1 MENPEIDEIRVLM
14 AEDDENLGLIL
25 SERLRTK
32 GFAVDLATDGAIA
45 QSKFESGNYDLLIL
59 DIMMPVKDGF
69 TLAKE
74 IRKTNPDIPIIFV
87 TARSMKEDVLKGF
100 EIGADDYLT
109 KPFSMDELMVRIHA
123 VLRRTLRKGVVSIGE
138 ADQYHFSKTHFNAVT
153 QTLTINGQQ
162 TDLTSKESELLRMLS
177 ARINEVVPRDQ
188 ALKQIWGSDTYFN
201 GRSMDVFISKLRK
214 MLSADENIEIMNVHG
229 KGFKLVVKAD

>member
-1 MENPEIDEIRVLM
+1 MENLENDEIKVLM

-25 SERLRTK
+25 SERLRSK
-32 GFAVDLATDGAIA
+32 GFAVDLATDGALA
-45 QSKFESGNYDLLIL
+45 QTKFETGKYDLLIL

-123 VLRRTLRKGVVSIGE
+123 VLRRTLRRGVVAAGE
-138 ADQYHFSKTHFNAVT
+138 ADQYHFSRTHFNAIT
-153 QTLTINGQQ
+153 QTLTIDGQQ

-214 MLSADENIEIMNVHG
+214 MLSNDGNVEIMNVHG
-229 KGFKLVVKAD
+229 KGFKLVVKTE